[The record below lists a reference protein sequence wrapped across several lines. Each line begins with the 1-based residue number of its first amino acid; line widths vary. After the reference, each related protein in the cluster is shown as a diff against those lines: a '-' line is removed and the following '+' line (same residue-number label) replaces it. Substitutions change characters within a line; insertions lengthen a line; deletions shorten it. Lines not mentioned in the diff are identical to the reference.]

1 MEKSTSHG
9 YVINNKID
17 IDNFRILTLIQG
29 LKLEMKGLK
38 MSRGRS
44 CYQTIKNEFGLKG
57 SREKVYNH
65 MITIYHEWKNQQ
77 S

>member
-1 MEKSTSHG
+1 
-9 YVINNKID
+9 
-17 IDNFRILTLIQG
+17 
-29 LKLEMKGLK
+29 

-44 CYQTIKNEFGLKG
+44 RYQTIKNEFGLKG

>member
-1 MEKSTSHG
+1 
-9 YVINNKID
+9 
-17 IDNFRILTLIQG
+17 
-29 LKLEMKGLK
+29 
-38 MSRGRS
+38 MSRGKS
-44 CYQTIKNEFGLKG
+44 CYQIIKNEFGLKG

>member
-1 MEKSTSHG
+1 MEKSAIIS
-9 YVINNKID
+9 NKID

-38 MSRGRS
+38 ISRGKS
-44 CYQTIKNEFGLKG
+44 CYQIIKNEFGLKG

-77 S
+77 SKFN

>member
-1 MEKSTSHG
+1 MEKSSI
-9 YVINNKID
+9 INNKVD

-38 MSRGRS
+38 MSRGKS
-44 CYQTIKNEFGLKG
+44 CYQIIKNEFGLKG